1 MQDMIPVDFL
11 IALYICIQ
19 YINRFLKQVERG
31 TNAYLSGLRE
41 KYFGEVFLN
50 ASLSLGVLLSASSS
64 KFHQKEAEYDDCD
77 SLKTNESLLHEIGY
91 IWNPSDIFTH
101 NSRLLTADHEEGLM
115 HIARYIESF
124 ESRLKEIWLVFRNE
138 GLSLSKLIYT
148 TEEAKISTDTERDE
162 YVNNIQVKHPSQ
174 WWHWL
179 RTTEEGK
186 MEMRNLIR
194 QLVCV
199 QQEKSFKVLL
209 YPSF

>member
-1 MQDMIPVDFL
+1 MRDMIPLDFL

-50 ASLSLGVLLSASSS
+50 ASLSLGGLLSASSS
-64 KFHQKEAEYDDCD
+64 KFHQKEAEYDDSD
-77 SLKTNESLLHEIGY
+77 LLKTNEYLLHEIGY
-91 IWNPSDIFTH
+91 IWNPSDIVTH
-101 NSRLLTADHEEGLM
+101 KSADHEEGLM

-148 TEEAKISTDTERDE
+148 TEETKISRDTERDE
-162 YVNNIQVKHPSQ
+162 YVNNIQVMHPSQ

-186 MEMRNLIR
+186 MEMCNLIR

-199 QQEKSFKVLL
+199 
-209 YPSF
+209 